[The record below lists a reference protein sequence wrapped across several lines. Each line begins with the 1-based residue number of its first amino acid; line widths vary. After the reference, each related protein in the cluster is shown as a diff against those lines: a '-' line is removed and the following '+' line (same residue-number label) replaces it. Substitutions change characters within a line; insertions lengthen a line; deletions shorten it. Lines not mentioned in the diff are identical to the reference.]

1 MKKGTLLLFSIVSF
15 SSIVCASSSLV
26 SYASEVSLD
35 PEARNKIDGELSVM
49 ASEYSQFG
57 FKSWNDP
64 DKGPLPIPLPT
75 KNLKAKNAKV
85 HVYNIHEEET
95 EPMHVATAK
104 LVNHS
109 NIDQDMRTQEYSQS
123 FTDSTTNTTS
133 HTFKIG
139 EETKG
144 VFEIPLAKFEVT
156 VKAEYDFSNTN
167 STTHSET
174 KTYKMNSQVVKVPAG
189 RTMMVEAKLIR
200 GKVAADLAL
209 QTELDAEI
217 PWAIDKTGVL
227 YEDAGGW
234 ATNYRW
240 HYDQGQ
246 LPKHDYST
254 QYDFKTRDGKSRM
267 TYDGGYSKT
276 LSEFGS
282 HLELDFYDI
291 TDGTEN
297 AKLVESRVGPEG
309 VVLAD

>member
-1 MKKGTLLLFSIVSF
+1 MHFERWIAQDKAPLLI
-15 SSIVCASSSLV
+15 
-26 SYASEVSLD
+26 
-35 PEARNKIDGELSVM
+35 
-49 ASEYSQFG
+49 
-57 FKSWNDP
+57 
-64 DKGPLPIPLPT
+64 PIPP
-75 KNLKAKNAKV
+75 KNLKAKNAKI
-85 HVYNIHEEET
+85 HVYNIHEEES
-95 EPMHVATAK
+95 ELIHVATAK
-104 LVNHS
+104 LENHT

-123 FTDSTTNTTS
+123 FADSTTNTTS

-174 KTYKMNSQVVKVPAG
+174 KIHKMNSQVVKVPAG

-217 PWAIDKTGVL
+217 PWVIDKTGVL

-234 ATNYRW
+234 ATNYRI
-240 HYDQGQ
+240 HYDQRE
-246 LPKHDYST
+246 LPKHDCST
-254 QYDFKTRDGKSRM
+254 QYDSALRDGKLRM
-267 TYDGGYSKT
+267 TYDGRYSKT

-291 TDGTEN
+291 TDGAEN